1 MIFRIL
7 SAAVVASVFGVA
19 SVQAQSVRQVGG
31 PANLPPS
38 SFDGQQWVDSRG
50 CVFLKAG
57 YGGQTTWVPRVGRDR
72 KAMCGYP
79 PTGST
84 RGAIEVA
91 TAEEMAK
98 PAAPVVAE
106 APIKAAPVK
115 AAKPAPTQFTSV
127 TPMIPVAPKVKPD
140 AALPVMQVQ
149 RPLYTAPAPVLAP
162 IPAPVVMAAPR
173 QPAPYVE
180 IAPRGG
186 YETAASTGPSQG
198 QIGCY
203 TSAPVAERV
212 KTRNGGTAVV
222 CTRGDGSMTGWRPPI
237 YPRSA
242 GVGAALTDPVVASQS
257 AVRQVTVRQGGV
269 SHGASGEVYA
279 RAPQTDAI
287 PAPPKGYVMAWEDG
301 RLNPNRGKGTAS
313 GWAQQDQVWTRKVP
327 SKLVADEPAVKRKK
341 KIIYVQ
347 SGSNVTVSTKAQPA
361 TAPVQKKVAKAAKG
375 GAYIQIGTF
384 GVVSNADGA
393 AARLKGI
400 GLPVARA
407 KISSGG
413 KPMQIVM
420 AGPFGSAA
428 DAQTA
433 LSMARQAGFGD
444 AFIR

>member
-7 SAAVVASVFGVA
+7 SVAVLAAAFGAA

-31 PANLPPS
+31 PANLPPAG
-38 SFDGQQWVDSRG
+38 FQGQQWVDSRG

-79 PTGST
+79 PSGAA
-84 RGAIEVA
+84 RAAIEVA

-98 PAAPVVAE
+98 PAAPVVE
-106 APIKAAPVK
+106 AAPVK
-115 AAKPAPTQFTSV
+115 PAKPAPTQLAAV
-127 TPMIPVAPKVKPD
+127 QPVIPVAPMMKPS
-140 AALPVMQVQ
+140 AALPVQMVQ
-149 RPLYTAPAPVLAP
+149 TP
-162 IPAPVVMAAPR
+162 IYAKPAPVVVAAPR

-180 IAPRGG
+180 KAPRGG
-186 YETAASTGPSQG
+186 YETVASAGPSQG

-222 CTRGDGSMTGWRPPI
+222 CTRGDGTMTGWRPPI

-242 GVGAALTDPVVASQS
+242 GVGAALSDPVVASQG
-257 AVRQVTVRQGGV
+257 AVRQGGV
-269 SHGASGEVYA
+269 SYDIGGEAYA

-287 PAPPKGYVMAWEDG
+287 PTPPKGYVMAWDDD

-341 KIIYVQ
+341 KIVYVQ
-347 SGSNVTVSTKAQPA
+347 SGTQVTTSTKGQPA
-361 TAPVQKKVAKAAKG
+361 TAPVQKKAAKAAKG

-384 GVVSNADGA
+384 GQKSNADGA
-393 AARLKGI
+393 SARLKGM

-407 KISSGG
+407 KITSGG

-428 DAQTA
+428 DAQAA
-433 LSMARQAGFGD
+433 LAMARQAGFGD